1 MGVIQV
7 PGQVSGKNY
16 SVKISGDTPSPT
28 EQERIRQYVAQ
39 QEAQFTQQYSQA
51 FGQAP
56 VVDDG
61 TALGRGYEL
70 GKAGAYSRL
79 GTATEYLGSGLGLES
94 LAQMGQGMRREGDYE
109 AFLES
114 LRQPAPTRRE
124 DIAATEGFFPKVGK
138 SLTYVGE
145 GIGQSIPEMLAPLAA
160 SAAGTIAG
168 GPLVGLGAGAAAAFP
183 TFFGGN
189 IQRQEGEVAAGRLAE
204 VDTTAAITAALG
216 QSALNSVADKLLLG
230 GFLKPGQKWLTR
242 SLIGAGEG
250 AVVEAPSE
258 IAQQMLERKQA
269 GLPLDS
275 DDAISEYIDAG
286 ILGGIMG
293 GGIRGTTAGL
303 GIGVERQQPITDPTR
318 LLSGPPND
326 AQTIAAKIIPSADT
340 VTPGPAAANNKTTVQ
355 SGGKTVTRVKLSDGA
370 VLEFD
375 TEPTQAQID
384 GALAQYN
391 ASKAAET
398 APPTAPSGAPGDIT
412 VDPDVAEARAYFEE
426 RAGIVE
432 EGAQVP
438 RQQAEAQA
446 ARETLA
452 YLESTGQIDLP
463 KLRPTVRALR
473 IKAQAEPDMGP
484 PTPPIEAYA
493 EELGIDTR
501 QQEMPLAEPE
511 AAAPAAGAPP
521 APARSELQQI
531 MDGITGGFAEKGRE
545 ANANKLLANDPV
557 LQNITNDKIL
567 RNIRADPL
575 YNLVENPDG
584 SATIVGVKVN
594 ETSPWVGKAP
604 TTEIAD
610 AETAQSGPVESDQ
623 RGSGDGFERGSEQ
636 PSAQP
641 VAGEPD
647 TTPAGAP
654 DVGPV
659 GEAVLGTPEPS
670 VAEGARPDALT
681 PAAPKPLPAKRE
693 KQLAPIRDYFTPG
706 NIVESYGGTDRVLSF
721 DVDPNGDWSVTVE
734 PVKQENGQWVP
745 DSRGQ
750 PVRTHQTR
758 PDKRRLAKGPIL
770 RAAAAPEAAPDAL
783 TQRTPVSDEEFVQ
796 KVRDAQAE
804 GVRPPAQTLLEADEI
819 AARRATLAEPT
830 APPMPAP
837 QGPMTG
843 ELPGVTTGAA
853 GQVIPSPRL
862 AEPPA
867 GPSPTAP
874 DVAPDTATDRVVAR
888 IEEARQ
894 HATAM
899 QRLTAWFNKNA
910 SADLKLAAQTLPT
923 DRETETLPAA
933 DVNAVVSLLET
944 TKDKGTVTPAVAAVR
959 YFGRL
964 ADPGYALHAIAYDA
978 AQARGKEGAR
988 EATVRTKNTILGT
1001 GREPE
1006 TENDRATLAL
1016 LEGQGWETA
1025 QKAEQWIKDNLSPA
1039 TYARLV
1045 ALQSTRANKD
1055 RAGYTWIDYGTRS
1068 EKRDKVRGATAAGR
1082 VGPAQAI
1089 SEPTV
1094 AQVKARAEK
1103 VERDREAL
1111 ENAARE
1117 SRGLTPQQWGALSD
1131 AQRQDLVLDYMD
1143 LQDMSR
1149 GPSAPATPD
1158 FLSMPEEAPAA
1169 PVRRAIPRRKLTPA
1183 QEALEQLRAEIEEA
1197 MVESSGP
1204 AEVSFSFMAGQTTWP
1219 SDSHPRVGQLIRAG
1233 DFKGALRALA
1243 ATAPSPDL
1251 RQLATK
1257 LVARIGDTQVQ
1268 VVSPDVMNAIRAEL
1282 SPETPTLGVET
1293 PAGVYVHPR
1302 NAAQI
1307 AAMRREGHN
1316 AAADLVEQYGGQ
1328 ILFNETSP
1336 LAPELVLHEAVHA
1349 VADAILSNPSHVL
1362 TRQMDKLRTNL
1373 LKFMPANEYGLS
1385 NVRELLTEGMTNPV
1399 FRRNL
1404 SYVNTEGKKYS
1415 AWQEF
1420 KQIMRN
1426 FLRNIMGRPSVKPDT
1441 ALTTLDRALDAVL
1454 ASNPNEMQVGSIAGA
1469 SFAPG
1474 ASASIVKK
1482 AYQNARVP
1490 TAADIAVLRSTL
1502 RNKRI
1507 PVEWKGTLLRWAV
1520 PLDYVADMAAPYLPS
1535 ARRAHDLLGQHQRAI
1550 REGVERVV
1558 ETTEATAQVLTKY
1571 ARDQQKID
1579 DFNDTAYAASRLQ
1592 VDPRK
1597 DESAYKGY
1605 SYQYNVLDK
1614 DGNIVRRVESQRF
1627 KTETERNRAL
1637 QAYNARL
1644 TPQQKANR
1652 IARATV
1658 AFNETAEMLAD
1669 HKRLRAKYLAMPKDL
1684 QVEFSRMLE
1693 MQPAV
1698 GKGWIDAIRERIE
1711 AYVPN
1716 DKAVQNKIF
1725 NNIYNKIL
1733 SGRLLD
1739 PYLAF
1744 SRSGQFRL
1752 SYRGVDPLTVTVDP
1766 VTGAVDM
1773 SNAEVTEFKH
1783 SFDTASER
1791 QDAIKA
1797 LIALPASNQIS
1808 DINPYEDGT
1817 SGYSRQEIPLD
1828 FVSKVL
1834 SAIDDSGALAAIVD
1848 PQSGATK
1855 DLREQVINLVL
1866 DSVPESSFINSFK
1879 KRQGIRGFRGDVTP
1893 ISEPKS
1899 AGDVLKNMRESATRI
1914 AQKTADLKYG
1924 AQFATVRK
1932 ELNEQNMK
1940 FQNNNPLGLSVL
1952 ELDRQRAEVAQYATL
1967 LTDFTRSPFNV
1978 RAKYS
1983 RLAGAGT
1990 YMLTLGFNV
1999 STALVTLS
2007 QIPLFVYP
2015 VLAGKYS
2022 DMRAVGAIGAANRI
2036 LAKSGRERTF
2046 ERIGPDGQIETGTKE
2061 VRLWEHSTEY
2071 NTSPYLAPLIEYA
2084 KKNGVF
2090 NRSLMQDELMGMQP
2104 SFAEKVAAA
2113 TGILQHQSERYSRE
2127 TALNAA
2133 YILELQ
2139 DLTGNQNMS
2148 VGDFVRGLEAGTL
2161 NFTPEQ
2167 AQAAAESAVNVSEKS
2182 NGPIYAAAGP
2192 LASQGNFTSLIYMFK
2207 RHPIAMMNLL
2217 AQTASRGMGSTDPA
2231 DRRIA
2236 QRQLARMFGSL
2247 AIFSGALGL
2256 PLMQQIGWMYD
2267 LFADDDEPD
2276 FKSAVRMTLGE
2287 GGSFGLIDYLTG
2299 MRISERIGMGA
2310 AIYRPG
2316 FASQD
2321 AAPLFQAMEGL
2332 GGPVLGM
2339 LLKYTSGRQL
2349 EDLQNG
2355 DYQRFAEGIMP
2366 TSIANFFKAVRFA
2379 TEGAE
2384 TRRGDMI
2391 DDIGPFH
2398 IAAQAFGFMPASF
2411 EQQLAMNSLGTRIN
2425 NAINQEKSRIM
2436 QRIHRAREEGDF
2448 EEVSRLMEQ
2457 VQEFNARNPRNR
2469 IDGPTLEKSRIASQ
2483 RVTAQTSNGLYV
2495 SPQNRAR
2502 VQQYLDA
2509 YGPSSIGE

>member
-7 PGQVSGKNY
+7 PGQASGKNY

-124 DIAATEGFFPKVGK
+124 DVTGIGSA
-138 SLTYVGE
+138 LTYVGE
-145 GIGQSIPEMLAPLAA
+145 GIGQSIPEMLVPLAA

-168 GPLVGLGAGAAAAFP
+168 GPALGLGAGAAAAFP

-275 DDAISEYIDAG
+275 DDAISEYINAG

-340 VTPGPAAANNKTTVQ
+340 VTPGPATANNKTTVQ

-375 TEPTQAQID
+375 TAPTQAQID

-391 ASKAAET
+391 ASKATET
-398 APPTAPSGAPGDIT
+398 APPTAPSSAPGDIT

-426 RAGIVE
+426 RAGMVE

-452 YLESTGQIDLP
+452 YLESSGQIDLP

-501 QQEMPLAEPE
+501 QQEIPLAEPE
-511 AAAPAAGAPP
+511 APAVETTVTVPTWDTIQPGQSVTLY
-521 APARSELQQI
+521 RGE
-531 MDGITGGFAEKGRE
+531 GGD
-545 ANANKLLANDPV
+545 LM
-557 LQNITNDKIL
+557 
-567 RNIRADPL
+567 
-575 YNLVENPDG
+575 G
-584 SATIVGVKVN
+584 SAENGNWWTTNPEKAAQYGKVRSVTLPA
-594 ETSPWVGKAP
+594 ELIGKHAAQGHGGTDEFFFPNGLPQQTP
-604 TTEIAD
+604 TQEITD
-610 AETAQSGPVESDQ
+610 AEVAPSGPVESDEL
-623 RGSGDGFERGSEQ
+623 RSGDGFERGSEQ
-636 PSAQP
+636 LSAQP

-647 TTPAGAP
+647 AAPAGAP
-654 DVGPV
+654 DLGPV
-659 GEAVLGTPEPS
+659 GGAVLGAPEPS

-681 PAAPKPLPAKRE
+681 
-693 KQLAPIRDYFTPG
+693 
-706 NIVESYGGTDRVLSF
+706 
-721 DVDPNGDWSVTVE
+721 
-734 PVKQENGQWVP
+734 
-745 DSRGQ
+745 
-750 PVRTHQTR
+750 
-758 PDKRRLAKGPIL
+758 
-770 RAAAAPEAAPDAL
+770 
-783 TQRTPVSDEEFVQ
+783 QRTPVSDAEYVQ
-796 KVRDAQAE
+796 KVRDTRASGFTTPAE
-804 GVRPPAQTLLEADEI
+804 TLVEQDEI

-843 ELPGVTTGAA
+843 QIPGVTTGAA

-867 GPSPTAP
+867 GTSPAAP
-874 DVAPDTATDRVVAR
+874 DVAPGTATDRVVAR
-888 IEEARQ
+888 IEEVRQ
-894 HATAM
+894 YATAM

-944 TKDKGTVTPAVAAVR
+944 TKDKDTVTPAVAALR

-988 EATVRTKNTILGT
+988 EAAVRTKNSILGT

-1016 LEGQGWETA
+1016 LKGQGWETA

-1089 SEPTV
+1089 SEPTA

-1131 AQRQDLVLDYMD
+1131 TQRQDLVLDYMD

-1158 FLSMPEEAPAA
+1158 FLSTPEEAPVA

-1183 QEALEQLRAEIEEA
+1183 QEALEQLRAEIEDA

-1243 ATAPSPDL
+1243 ATAPSSDL

-1257 LVARIGDTQVQ
+1257 LLARIGDTQVQ

-1336 LAPELVLHEAVHA
+1336 LSPELVLHEAVHR
-1349 VADAILSNPSHVL
+1349 VADGILSNPSHVL
-1362 TRQMDKLRTNL
+1362 TRQLDKLRTNL

-1385 NVRELLTEGMTNPV
+1385 NVRELLTEGMTNPL

-1404 SYVNTEGKKYS
+1404 SYVNTEGKPYS

-1426 FLRNIMGRPSVKPDT
+1426 FLRNIMGRQSVKPDT

-1454 ASNPNEMQVGSIAGA
+1454 ASNPNEMQAGSIAGA

-1558 ETTEATAQVLTKY
+1558 ETTEATAQVLAKKY
-1571 ARDQQKID
+1571 ARDQRMVD
-1579 DFNDTAYAASRLQ
+1579 TFNDTAYESSRLQ

-1614 DGNIVRRVESQRF
+1614 DGNIVRRVESQRY
-1627 KTETERNRAL
+1627 KTETERNKAL

-1658 AFNETAEMLAD
+1658 AFSETAEMLAD

-1711 AYVPN
+1711 AYVPD

-1766 VTGAVDM
+1766 ATGAVDM

-1783 SFDTASER
+1783 SFESEGER
-1791 QDAIKA
+1791 QDAIRA
-1797 LIALPASNQIS
+1797 LTALPASNQIS

-1834 SAIDDSGALAAIVD
+1834 SAIDDSGALAAMVD

-1893 ISEPKS
+1893 ISEPKA

-1932 ELNEQNMK
+1932 ELNEQNLA
-1940 FQNNNPLGLSVL
+1940 FQNNNPLGLTVQ
-1952 ELDRQRAEVAQYATL
+1952 ELSRQRAEVAQYATL

-2046 ERIGPDGQIETGTKE
+2046 ERIGPDGQIETGTKK

-2104 SFAEKVAAA
+2104 SLAEKVAAA

-2256 PLMQQIGWMYD
+2256 PLMQQIGWIYD

-2287 GGSFGLIDYLTG
+2287 GGAFGLIDYLTG

-2366 TSIANFFKAVRFA
+2366 TSIANFFKSVRFA

-2448 EEVSRLMEQ
+2448 EEVSRLMGQ

-2469 IDGPTLEKSRIASQ
+2469 IDGPTLQKSRTASQ

>member
-7 PGQVSGKNY
+7 PGQASGKNY
-16 SVKISGDTPSPT
+16 SVKISGDIPSPT

-124 DIAATEGFFPKVGK
+124 DVTGIGSA
-138 SLTYVGE
+138 LTYVGE

-398 APPTAPSGAPGDIT
+398 APSTAPSGAPGDIT

-511 AAAPAAGAPP
+511 APAVETTAVEP
-521 APARSELQQI
+521 
-531 MDGITGGFAEKGRE
+531 
-545 ANANKLLANDPV
+545 DPV
-557 LQNITNDKIL
+557 
-567 RNIRADPL
+567 
-575 YNLVENPDG
+575 
-584 SATIVGVKVN
+584 
-594 ETSPWVGKAP
+594 
-604 TTEIAD
+604 TEIAD

-647 TTPAGAP
+647 AAPAGAP
-654 DVGPV
+654 DLGPV
-659 GEAVLGTPEPS
+659 GGAVLGAPEPS
-670 VAEGARPDALT
+670 VAEGPRPNALT
-681 PAAPKPLPAKRE
+681 SSAVRPEALPEPEPMPANDIDLSEGDAVAVQNWFAENYPGYSVDDFAPSEAEQRAAQ
-693 KQLAPIRDYFTPG
+693 QLRQAQAEYDQRFA
-706 NIVESYGGTDRVLSF
+706 L
-721 DVDPNGDWSVTVE
+721 
-734 PVKQENGQWVP
+734 
-745 DSRGQ
+745 
-750 PVRTHQTR
+750 R
-758 PDKRRLAKGPIL
+758 PDKVGPPHRRTPSAQWGSYDLMAAERSDDPAE
-770 RAAAAPEAAPDAL
+770 AAAAKKIREA
-783 TQRTPVSDEEFVQ
+783 
-796 KVRDAQAE
+796 
-804 GVRPPAQTLLEADEI
+804 EI
-819 AARRATLAEPT
+819 ALQAPRARRLDDTAFIRSELRQILADKDPAMLDDPFPVLSTALNDARISRIEPMFRPSQPASGSSAADGAATVAYD
-830 APPMPAP
+830 
-837 QGPMTG
+837 PMTG
-843 ELPGVTTGAA
+843 QVPGVTTGAA
-853 GQVIPSPRL
+853 GQVIPDAVPEAPRFTP
-862 AEPPA
+862 E
-867 GPSPTAP
+867 G
-874 DVAPDTATDRVVAR
+874 VAVDPLITQAIRAQEAQDKVAAQDA
-888 IEEARQ
+888 I
-894 HATAM
+894 
-899 QRLTAWFNKNA
+899 TAWHETNA
-910 SADLKLAAQTLPT
+910 SPQLRAALRTMDVGVSTSP
-923 DRETETLPAA
+923 LPAA
-933 DVNAVVSLLET
+933 DMQKIVDLLRSAPKPA
-944 TKDKGTVTPAVAAVR
+944 TKKRLMPKHAAFTYFSKTPDVD
-959 YFGRL
+959 F
-964 ADPGYALHAIAYDA
+964 ALRSIAYDHAQVMETDANMRESDFRQENEFDDPAEFAFFEGTGVEPGTRA
-978 AQARGKEGAR
+978 AQWVR
-988 EATVRTKNTILGT
+988 E
-1001 GREPE
+1001 
-1006 TENDRATLAL
+1006 
-1016 LEGQGWETA
+1016 
-1025 QKAEQWIKDNLSPA
+1025 NLSDDARKLLAQYTFNDYRPIDYAAESSARDVRNARQKELQAELDRFIADMGPA
-1039 TYARLV
+1039 T
-1045 ALQSTRANKD
+1045 
-1055 RAGYTWIDYGTRS
+1055 
-1068 EKRDKVRGATAAGR
+1068 
-1082 VGPAQAI
+1082 
-1089 SEPTV
+1089 
-1094 AQVKARAEK
+1094 
-1103 VERDREAL
+1103 
-1111 ENAARE
+1111 
-1117 SRGLTPQQWGALSD
+1117 
-1131 AQRQDLVLDYMD
+1131 
-1143 LQDMSR
+1143 
-1149 GPSAPATPD
+1149 ATP
-1158 FLSMPEEAPAA
+1158 
-1169 PVRRAIPRRKLTPA
+1169 RA
-1183 QEALEQLRAEIEEA
+1183 
-1197 MVESSGP
+1197 
-1204 AEVSFSFMAGQTTWP
+1204 SFSMAGVMSWP
-1219 SDSHPRVGQLIRAG
+1219 NRAHPLVEALIRAG
-1233 DFKGALRALA
+1233 DTRGAIQVLA
-1243 ATAPSPDL
+1243 VTAPDKTH
-1251 RQLATK
+1251 RRVAQK
-1257 LVARIGDTQVQ
+1257 LLSRIGNVQ
-1268 VVSPDVMNAIRAEL
+1268 SIVVSNNTMNDIKDL
-1282 SPETPTLGVET
+1282 VLPGSPEEAVLD
-1293 PAGVYVHPR
+1293 GVYVWPLPE
-1302 NAAQI
+1302 ASLDAL
-1307 AAMRREGHN
+1307 RREGREGQ
-1316 AAADLVEQYGGQ
+1316 AVMAETYGGK
-1328 ILFNETSP
+1328 IFFNEDAILS
-1336 LAPELVLHEAVHA
+1336 PELVLHEAIHA
-1349 VADAILSNPSHVL
+1349 VTDTVLTNKSHPL
-1362 TRQMDKLRTNL
+1362 TRQLDKLRVEL
-1373 LKFMPANEYGLS
+1373 LKFMPPTHYGLS
-1385 NVRELLTEGMTNPV
+1385 NVHELLTMGMTNPE
-1399 FRRNL
+1399 FSRDL
-1404 SYVNTEGKKYS
+1404 SYANSEGKPYS
-1415 AWQEF
+1415 VRQQF
-1420 KQIMRN
+1420 KDIMLN
-1426 FLRNIMGRPSVKPDT
+1426 WLRGLIGMQPKKRDT
-1441 ALTTLDRALDAVL
+1441 ARDAVDRALDAIL
-1454 ASNPNEMQVGSIAGA
+1454 AINPNEIDAAPMANA

-1614 DGNIVRRVESQRF
+1614 DGNIVRRVESQRY

-1658 AFNETAEMLAD
+1658 AFNESAETSAD

-1766 VTGAVDM
+1766 ITGAVDM

-1783 SFDTASER
+1783 SFDTAAER

-1932 ELNEQNMK
+1932 ELNEQNIK

-2256 PLMQQIGWMYD
+2256 PLMQQIGWIYD

-2332 GGPVLGM
+2332 GGPALGM

-2469 IDGPTLEKSRIASQ
+2469 IDGPTLEKSRVASQ

-2502 VQQYLDA
+2502 VQQFMDA
-2509 YGPSSIGE
+2509 YGPSSILE